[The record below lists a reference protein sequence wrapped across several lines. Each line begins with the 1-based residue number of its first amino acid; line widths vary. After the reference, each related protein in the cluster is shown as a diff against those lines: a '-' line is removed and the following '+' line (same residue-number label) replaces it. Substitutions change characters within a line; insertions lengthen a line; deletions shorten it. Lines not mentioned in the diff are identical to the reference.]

1 MLTILRVLWG
11 WFRATGGPDRGWVVA
26 ARSVLSRSRMH
37 CIFFG
42 LKRAH
47 HGTLRITREVLASL
61 GLTAAR
67 FDLLYAVRK
76 SRRGIIQSALRRVLG
91 VSRATVSVMLASLE
105 ELGLVRRTVA
115 KDDRRQK
122 LVELTTKGWW
132 RISRAHRHFTRSGWA
147 QLAIDSAL
155 AGEHAAFHWCDE
167 KACLLATASLDVML
181 GKIRQ
186 GFRDFATLDYV
197 SVGEELVTWFDYYDD
212 DALDMWA
219 EELSELERARR

>member
-1 MLTILRVLWG
+1 
-11 WFRATGGPDRGWVVA
+11 
-26 ARSVLSRSRMH
+26 MH
-37 CIFFG
+37 RIFFG

-47 HGTLRITREVLASL
+47 QGTLRITRKVLAAL

-76 SRRGIIQSALRRVLG
+76 SRRGIFQSALRKVLG

-115 KDDRRQK
+115 KEDRRQK
-122 LVELTTKGWW
+122 RVELTTKGWW

-155 AGEHAAFHWCDE
+155 ASELAAFHWCDE
-167 KACLLATASLDVML
+167 NACLTATASLHRML
-181 GKIRQ
+181 GQIRQ
-186 GFRDFATLDYV
+186 GFRDFATLDYP
-197 SVGEELVTWFDYYDD
+197 SGGEEIITWFDYYDD

-219 EELSELERARR
+219 EELSELERARARG